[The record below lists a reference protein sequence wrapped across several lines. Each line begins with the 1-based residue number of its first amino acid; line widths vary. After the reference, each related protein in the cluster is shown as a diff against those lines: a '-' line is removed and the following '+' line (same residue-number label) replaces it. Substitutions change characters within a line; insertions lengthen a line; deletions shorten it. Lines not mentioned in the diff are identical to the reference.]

1 MIKLNP
7 MNIIKTSFL
16 LLTLVNSVLF
26 AQEILNRESILDSIV
41 AIVNEGVVLESQ
53 LNTQIAI
60 VKQRAEKDGFELPER
75 KIIEEQILEQLI
87 LEEIQLQR
95 AERIGIR
102 VSDQML
108 NGAISMIAEQNNT
121 SFEKM
126 PDMLAKDN
134 IDYGEFRRDLRKQLT
149 LEQLRDIDVIS
160 RITASNRE
168 LSQCLEIIENNIV
181 NDSEYNL
188 SHILISV
195 PESAT
200 ADQYSKAENEAYE
213 VINQLGSGASFNEM
227 AITYSDSETSLDGG
241 SLGWRKGN
249 QLPTLF
255 LDVIGT
261 LEKQEFSQPIQSVS
275 GFHIIRINDVR
286 KNISRSEIEQ
296 TEVRHILVIP
306 NQIIDNETAKQK
318 LEEAR
323 KQILNGE
330 KFGEVA
336 KLLSEDPGSVDEGG
350 SMGWSSPGIFVEEFE
365 KIVGRT
371 EIGQIS
377 QPFQSRFGWHI
388 LEVTGRRTYD
398 NTEDLKELNCMQ
410 QIKNSKIANETELW
424 LRRIRD
430 EAFVDKRI

>member
-16 LLTLVNSVLF
+16 LWTLVNSVLF

-41 AIVNEGVVLESQ
+41 AIVDEGVVLESQ

-126 PDMLAKDN
+126 PDMLAKDD

-227 AITYSDSETSLDGG
+227 AITYSDSETSLNGG

-275 GFHIIRINDVR
+275 GFHIIRVNDFR
-286 KNISRSEIEQ
+286 QNISRSEIEQ

-323 KQILNGE
+323 EQILNGE

>member
-1 MIKLNP
+1 MIKLNA

-16 LLTLVNSVLF
+16 LWTLFNSVLS
-26 AQEILNRESILDSIV
+26 AQEILNRELILDSIV
-41 AIVNEGVVLESQ
+41 AVVNEGVVLESQ

-126 PDMLAKDN
+126 PDMLAKDD

-286 KNISRSEIEQ
+286 QNISRSEIEQ

-323 KQILNGE
+323 EQILNGE

-410 QIKNSKIANETELW
+410 QIKNSKIASETELW

>member
-1 MIKLNP
+1 

-16 LLTLVNSVLF
+16 LWTLINSVLF

-41 AIVNEGVVLESQ
+41 AVVDEGVVLESQ

-60 VKQRAEKDGFELPER
+60 VRQRAEKDGFELPER

-87 LEEIQLQR
+87 LEEIQFQR

-102 VSDQML
+102 ISDQML

-126 PDMLAKDN
+126 PDMLARDD
-134 IDYGEFRRDLRKQLT
+134 IDYGDFRRDLRKQLT

-168 LSQCLEIIENNIV
+168 LNQCLEIVENNIV

-213 VINQLGSGASFNEM
+213 IIDQLRSGSSFNEM
-227 AITYSDSETSLDGG
+227 AITYSDSETGLDGG

-255 LDVIGT
+255 LDVVGT
-261 LEKQEFSQPIQSVS
+261 IEKQEFSQPIQSVS
-275 GFHIIRINDVR
+275 GFHIIKINDVR
-286 KNISRSEIEQ
+286 QNIRRSEIEQ

-323 KQILNGE
+323 EQILNGE

-371 EIGQIS
+371 KIGQIS

-410 QIKNSKIANETELW
+410 QIKNSKIANEIELW

>member
-1 MIKLNP
+1 

-16 LLTLVNSVLF
+16 LWTLINSVLF

-41 AIVNEGVVLESQ
+41 AVVDEGVVLESQ

-60 VKQRAEKDGFELPER
+60 VRQRAKKDGFELPER

-87 LEEIQLQR
+87 LEEIQFQR

-102 VSDQML
+102 ISDQML

-126 PDMLAKDN
+126 PDILARDD
-134 IDYGEFRRDLRKQLT
+134 IDYGDFRRDLRKQLT

-168 LSQCLEIIENNIV
+168 LNQCLEIVENNIV

-213 VINQLGSGASFNEM
+213 IIDQLRSGSSFNEM
-227 AITYSDSETSLDGG
+227 AITYSDSETGLDGG

-255 LDVIGT
+255 LDVVGT
-261 LEKQEFSQPIQSVS
+261 IEKQEFSQPIQSVS
-275 GFHIIRINDVR
+275 GFHIIKINDVR
-286 KNISRSEIEQ
+286 QNIRRSEIEQ

-323 KQILNGE
+323 EQILNGE

-371 EIGQIS
+371 KIGQIS

-410 QIKNSKIANETELW
+410 QIKNSKIANEIELW

>member
-1 MIKLNP
+1 MIKLNT

-16 LLTLVNSVLF
+16 LWTLINSVLF
-26 AQEILNRESILDSIV
+26 AQERLNRESILDSIV
-41 AIVNEGVVLESQ
+41 AIVDEGVVLESQ

-60 VKQRAEKDGFELPER
+60 VRQRAEKDGFELPER

-102 VSDQML
+102 ISDQML

-126 PDMLAKDN
+126 PDMLARDD

-213 VINQLGSGASFNEM
+213 IIDQLRSGSSFNEM
-227 AITYSDSETSLDGG
+227 AITYSDSETGLDGG

-275 GFHIIRINDVR
+275 GFHIIKINDVR
-286 KNISRSEIEQ
+286 QNIRRSEIEQ

-323 KQILNGE
+323 EQILNGE

-371 EIGQIS
+371 KIGQIS

-430 EAFVDKRI
+430 EAFIDKRI

>member
-1 MIKLNP
+1 MIKLNA
-7 MNIIKTSFL
+7 MNIIKTSIL
-16 LLTLVNSVLF
+16 LWTLFNSVLS
-26 AQEILNRESILDSIV
+26 AQEILNRESVLDSIV
-41 AIVNEGVVLESQ
+41 AVVNEGVVLESQ

-95 AERIGIR
+95 AERIGILI
-102 VSDQML
+102 SDQML

-121 SFEKM
+121 SFEKI
-126 PDMLAKDN
+126 PDMLARDN
-134 IDYGEFRRDLRKQLT
+134 IDYGDFRRDLRKQLT
-149 LEQLRDIDVIS
+149 LDQLRDIDVIS

-213 VINQLGSGASFNEM
+213 VINQLDSGSNFNEM
-227 AITYSDSETSLDGG
+227 AITYSDSETGLDGG

-255 LDVIGT
+255 LDVVGT

-275 GFHIIRINDVR
+275 GFHIIKINDVR
-286 KNISRSEIEQ
+286 QNIRRSEIEQ

-323 KQILNGE
+323 EQILNGE
-330 KFGEVA
+330 NFGELA

-365 KIVGRT
+365 KVVGRT

>member
-41 AIVNEGVVLESQ
+41 AIVDEGVVLESQ

>member
-1 MIKLNP
+1 

-16 LLTLVNSVLF
+16 LWTLINSVLF

-41 AIVNEGVVLESQ
+41 AVVDEGVVLESQ

-60 VKQRAEKDGFELPER
+60 VRQRAEKDGFELPER

-87 LEEIQLQR
+87 LEEIQFQR

-102 VSDQML
+102 ISDQML

-126 PDMLAKDN
+126 PDILARDD
-134 IDYGEFRRDLRKQLT
+134 IDYGDFRRDLRKQLT

-168 LSQCLEIIENNIV
+168 LSQCLEIVENNIV

-213 VINQLGSGASFNEM
+213 IIDQLRSGSSFNEM
-227 AITYSDSETSLDGG
+227 AITYSDSETGLDGG

-255 LDVIGT
+255 LDVVGT
-261 LEKQEFSQPIQSVS
+261 IEKQEFSQPIQSVS
-275 GFHIIRINDVR
+275 GFHIIKINDVR
-286 KNISRSEIEQ
+286 QNIRRSEIEQ

-323 KQILNGE
+323 EQILNGE

-371 EIGQIS
+371 KIGQIS

-410 QIKNSKIANETELW
+410 QIKNSKIANEIELW

>member
-1 MIKLNP
+1 M
-7 MNIIKTSFL
+7 
-16 LLTLVNSVLF
+16 
-26 AQEILNRESILDSIV
+26 
-41 AIVNEGVVLESQ
+41 
-53 LNTQIAI
+53 NTQIDI
-60 VKQRAEKDGFELPER
+60 VRQRAEKDGFELPER

-95 AERIGIR
+95 ADRIGIR
-102 VSDQML
+102 ISDQML

-126 PDMLAKDN
+126 PDMLARDD
-134 IDYGEFRRDLRKQLT
+134 IDYGDFRRDLRKQLT

-168 LSQCLEIIENNIV
+168 LSQCLEIVENNIV

-213 VINQLGSGASFNEM
+213 IIDQLRSGSSFNEM
-227 AITYSDSETSLDGG
+227 AITYSDSETGLDGG

-255 LDVIGT
+255 LDVVGT
-261 LEKQEFSQPIQSVS
+261 IEKQEFSQPIQSVS
-275 GFHIIRINDVR
+275 GFHIIKINDVR
-286 KNISRSEIEQ
+286 QNIRRSEIEQ

-323 KQILNGE
+323 EQILNGE

-371 EIGQIS
+371 KIGQIS

-410 QIKNSKIANETELW
+410 QIKNSKIANEIELW

>member
-1 MIKLNP
+1 MIKLNA
-7 MNIIKTSFL
+7 MNIIKTSIL
-16 LLTLVNSVLF
+16 LWTLFNSVLS

-41 AIVNEGVVLESQ
+41 AVVDEGVVLESQ

-95 AERIGIR
+95 AERIGILI
-102 VSDQML
+102 SDQML

-121 SFEKM
+121 SFEKI

-134 IDYGEFRRDLRKQLT
+134 IDYGDFRRDLRKQLT
-149 LEQLRDIDVIS
+149 LDQLRDIDVIS

-213 VINQLGSGASFNEM
+213 VINQLDSGSNFNEM
-227 AITYSDSETSLDGG
+227 AITYSDSETGLDGG

-255 LDVIGT
+255 LDVVGT

-275 GFHIIRINDVR
+275 GFHIIKINDVR
-286 KNISRSEIEQ
+286 QNIRRSEIEQ

-323 KQILNGE
+323 EQILNGE
-330 KFGEVA
+330 NFGELA

-365 KIVGRT
+365 KVVGRT

-424 LRRIRD
+424 LRRIRN

>member
-16 LLTLVNSVLF
+16 LWTLVNSVLF

-41 AIVNEGVVLESQ
+41 AIVDEGVVLESQ

-126 PDMLAKDN
+126 PDMLAKDD

-213 VINQLGSGASFNEM
+213 VINQLGSGASFSEM
-227 AITYSDSETSLDGG
+227 AITYSDSETSLNGG

-275 GFHIIRINDVR
+275 GFHIIRVNDFR
-286 KNISRSEIEQ
+286 QNISRSEIEQ

-323 KQILNGE
+323 EQILNGE

>member
-16 LLTLVNSVLF
+16 LWTLVNSVLL

-126 PDMLAKDN
+126 PDMLARDD

-227 AITYSDSETSLDGG
+227 AITYSDSETSLNGG

-275 GFHIIRINDVR
+275 GFHIIRVNDFR
-286 KNISRSEIEQ
+286 QNISRSEIEQ

-323 KQILNGE
+323 EQILNGE

>member
-1 MIKLNP
+1 

-16 LLTLVNSVLF
+16 LWTLINSVLF

-41 AIVNEGVVLESQ
+41 AVVDEGVVLESQ

-87 LEEIQLQR
+87 LEEIQFQR

-102 VSDQML
+102 ISDQML

-126 PDMLAKDN
+126 PDILARDD
-134 IDYGEFRRDLRKQLT
+134 IDYGDFRRDLRKQLT

-168 LSQCLEIIENNIV
+168 LNQCLEIVENNIV

-213 VINQLGSGASFNEM
+213 IIDQLRSGSSFNEM
-227 AITYSDSETSLDGG
+227 AITYSDSETGLDGG

-255 LDVIGT
+255 LDVVGT
-261 LEKQEFSQPIQSVS
+261 IEKQEFSQPIQSVS
-275 GFHIIRINDVR
+275 GFHIIKINDVR
-286 KNISRSEIEQ
+286 QNIRRSEIEQ

-323 KQILNGE
+323 EQILNGE

-371 EIGQIS
+371 KIGQIS

-410 QIKNSKIANETELW
+410 QIKNSKIANEIELW

>member
-1 MIKLNP
+1 

-16 LLTLVNSVLF
+16 LWTLISSVLF

-41 AIVNEGVVLESQ
+41 AVVDEGVVLESQ
-53 LNTQIAI
+53 LNTQIDI

-95 AERIGIR
+95 ADRIGIR
-102 VSDQML
+102 ISDQML

-126 PDMLAKDN
+126 PDMLARDD
-134 IDYGEFRRDLRKQLT
+134 IDYGDFRRDLRKQLT

-160 RITASNRE
+160 RISASNRE
-168 LSQCLEIIENNIV
+168 LSQCLEIVENNIV

-213 VINQLGSGASFNEM
+213 IVDQLRSGSSFNEM
-227 AITYSDSETSLDGG
+227 AITYSDSETGLDGG

-255 LDVIGT
+255 LDVVGT
-261 LEKQEFSQPIQSVS
+261 LEKQEFSLPIQSVS
-275 GFHIIRINDVR
+275 GFHIIKINDVR
-286 KNISRSEIEQ
+286 QNIRRSEIEQ

-323 KQILNGE
+323 EQILNGE

-371 EIGQIS
+371 KIGQIS

-398 NTEDLKELNCMQ
+398 NTEDLKELEKE
-410 QIKNSKIANETELW
+410 IIAPTYLDYEKFKQL
-424 LRRIRD
+424 
-430 EAFVDKRI
+430 KQ

>member
-1 MIKLNP
+1 MIKLNA
-7 MNIIKTSFL
+7 MNIIKTSIL
-16 LLTLVNSVLF
+16 LWTLFNSVLS

-41 AIVNEGVVLESQ
+41 AVVNEGVVLESQ

-126 PDMLAKDN
+126 PDMLARDD

-213 VINQLGSGASFNEM
+213 VINQLGSGASFSEM

-275 GFHIIRINDVR
+275 GFHIIKINDVR
-286 KNISRSEIEQ
+286 QNISRSEIEQ

-323 KQILNGE
+323 EQILNGE

>member
-1 MIKLNP
+1 MIKLNA

-16 LLTLVNSVLF
+16 LWTLVNSVLF

-41 AIVNEGVVLESQ
+41 AVVNEGVVLESQ

-102 VSDQML
+102 ISDQML

-126 PDMLAKDN
+126 PDMLARDD

-200 ADQYSKAENEAYE
+200 ADQYSKAENKAYE
-213 VINQLGSGASFNEM
+213 VINQLGSGSSFNEM
-227 AITYSDSETSLDGG
+227 AITYSDSETGLDGG

-275 GFHIIRINDVR
+275 GFHIIKINDVR
-286 KNISRSEIEQ
+286 QNIRRSEIEQ

-323 KQILNGE
+323 EQILNGE

-365 KIVGRT
+365 KVVGRT

-430 EAFVDKRI
+430 EAFIDKRI

>member
-1 MIKLNP
+1 MIKLNT

-16 LLTLVNSVLF
+16 LWTLISSVLF

-41 AIVNEGVVLESQ
+41 AVVDEGVVLESQ
-53 LNTQIAI
+53 LNTQIDI
-60 VKQRAEKDGFELPER
+60 VRQRAEKDGFELPER

-95 AERIGIR
+95 ADRIGIR
-102 VSDQML
+102 ISDQML

-126 PDMLAKDN
+126 PDMLARDD
-134 IDYGEFRRDLRKQLT
+134 IDYGDFRRDLRKQLT

-168 LSQCLEIIENNIV
+168 LSQCLEIVENNIV

-213 VINQLGSGASFNEM
+213 IIDQLRSGSSFNEM
-227 AITYSDSETSLDGG
+227 AITYSDSETGLDGG

-255 LDVIGT
+255 LDVVGT
-261 LEKQEFSQPIQSVS
+261 IEKQEFSQPIQSVS
-275 GFHIIRINDVR
+275 GFHIIKINDVR
-286 KNISRSEIEQ
+286 QNIRRSEIEQ

-323 KQILNGE
+323 EQILNGE

-371 EIGQIS
+371 KIGQIS

-410 QIKNSKIANETELW
+410 QIKNSKIANEIELW

>member
-1 MIKLNP
+1 

-16 LLTLVNSVLF
+16 LWTLINSVLF

-41 AIVNEGVVLESQ
+41 AVVDEGVVLESQ

-60 VKQRAEKDGFELPER
+60 VRQRAEKDGFELPER

-87 LEEIQLQR
+87 LEEIQIQR

-102 VSDQML
+102 ISDQML

-126 PDMLAKDN
+126 PDILARDD
-134 IDYGEFRRDLRKQLT
+134 IDYGDFRRDLRKQLT

-168 LSQCLEIIENNIV
+168 LNQCLEIVENNIV

-213 VINQLGSGASFNEM
+213 IIDQLRSGSSFNEM
-227 AITYSDSETSLDGG
+227 AITYSDSETGLDGG

-255 LDVIGT
+255 LDVVGT
-261 LEKQEFSQPIQSVS
+261 IEKQEFSQPIQSVS
-275 GFHIIRINDVR
+275 GFHIIKINDVR
-286 KNISRSEIEQ
+286 QNIRRSEIEQ

-323 KQILNGE
+323 EQILNGE

-371 EIGQIS
+371 KIGQIS

-410 QIKNSKIANETELW
+410 QIKNSKIANEIELW

>member
-1 MIKLNP
+1 
-7 MNIIKTSFL
+7 MNIIKTTFL
-16 LLTLVNSVLF
+16 LLTFVNSLLF

-126 PDMLAKDN
+126 PDMLARDD

-261 LEKQEFSQPIQSVS
+261 LEKQEFSQPIQSLS
-275 GFHIIRINDVR
+275 GFHIIRINDIR
-286 KNISRSEIEQ
+286 QNISRSEIEQ

-323 KQILNGE
+323 EQILNGE

>member
-1 MIKLNP
+1 
-7 MNIIKTSFL
+7 MNT
-16 LLTLVNSVLF
+16 V
-26 AQEILNRESILDSIV
+26 
-41 AIVNEGVVLESQ
+41 
-53 LNTQIAI
+53 
-60 VKQRAEKDGFELPER
+60 
-75 KIIEEQILEQLI
+75 
-87 LEEIQLQR
+87 
-95 AERIGIR
+95 
-102 VSDQML
+102 
-108 NGAISMIAEQNNT
+108 
-121 SFEKM
+121 
-126 PDMLAKDN
+126 
-134 IDYGEFRRDLRKQLT
+134 
-149 LEQLRDIDVIS
+149 
-160 RITASNRE
+160 
-168 LSQCLEIIENNIV
+168 
-181 NDSEYNL
+181 
-188 SHILISV
+188 
-195 PESAT
+195 
-200 ADQYSKAENEAYE
+200 NEAYE
-213 VINQLGSGASFNEM
+213 IIDQLRSGSSFNEM
-227 AITYSDSETSLDGG
+227 AITYSDSETGLDGG

-275 GFHIIRINDVR
+275 GFHIIKINDVR
-286 KNISRSEIEQ
+286 QNIRRSEIEQ

-323 KQILNGE
+323 EQILNGE

-371 EIGQIS
+371 KIGQIS

-410 QIKNSKIANETELW
+410 QIKNSKIANEIELW